1 MARRLFLGF
10 AIALGVTLIASP
22 AFACGGLIGPN
33 GAVNLGRTTTLAAY
47 HNGIEHYVT
56 AFTFT
61 GASGGSF
68 GSITPLP
75 GIPTKVERGGSWT
88 LQRLER
94 EVAPPIPKGVAF
106 AEAAATPT
114 SSRAQVILQTKIDAL
129 DITILKGGAL
139 AVGTWAEE
147 HGFNLPPD
155 APAVLDFYARRSQIF
170 MAARFDV
177 ASAVKRGQRAGD
189 GTPIHLTI
197 PTKNPWVPL
206 RILALG
212 KQSSEVISADV
223 FLLTDRVPGMLPT
236 PLGASNVAGRP
247 IATGLQLVRSER
259 ASGSLMHDLSI
270 DKGMSWMPPSMWL
283 TYITVDAPASTLGY
297 DLAIDATGKNQP
309 SLQAAG
315 FPDGLAAAARQIR
328 DSLPMWLAMV
338 AAGAMF
344 GGLLTAM
351 LRRRVRPA

>member
-1 MARRLFLGF
+1 MARRLLFGLT
-10 AIALGVTLIASP
+10 IALGITLIASP

-33 GAVNLGRTTTLAAY
+33 GAVNLARTTTLAAY

-61 GASGGSF
+61 GATKGQF

-75 GIPTKVERGGSWT
+75 GIPSKVERGGDWT

-94 EVAPPIPKGVAF
+94 EVAPPVPKGLFA
-106 AEAAATPT
+106 AEATAGFVRSGAE
-114 SSRAQVILQTKIDAL
+114 VLLQTTIDAL
-129 DITILKGGAL
+129 DITVLRGGAL
-139 AVGTWAEE
+139 DVGTWAEQ

-170 MAARFDV
+170 MAARFDAAKAV
-177 ASAVKRGQRAGD
+177 ARGQRAGD

-212 KQSSEVISADV
+212 KQSSEVIGADV
-223 FLLTDRVPGMLPT
+223 FLLTDETPAMLPA
-236 PLGASNVAGRP
+236 PLGARNVAGGP
-247 IATGLQLVRSER
+247 IATGLDLVRSER
-259 ASGSLMHDLSI
+259 ASKSLMKDLKI
-270 DKGMSWMPPSMWL
+270 DKGMGWMPSSMWL
-283 TYITVDAPASTLGY
+283 TFIQVNAPASTLGY
-297 DLAIDATGKNQP
+297 DLAIDASGRNQP

-315 FPDGLAAAARQIR
+315 FPSGLAQAARHIR
-328 DSLPMWLAMV
+328 DSLPVWLGLA
-338 AAGAMF
+338 AAGAMT
-344 GGLLTAM
+344 GGLLTTM

>member
-1 MARRLFLGF
+1 MARRLLLGS

-61 GASGGSF
+61 GATKGQF
-68 GSITPLP
+68 GSIVPLP
-75 GIPTKVERGGSWT
+75 GIPTKVERGGDWT
-88 LQRLER
+88 LQRLEK
-94 EVAPPIPKGVAF
+94 EVAPPVPKGLFFGPSDTV
-106 AEAAATPT
+106 EAAP
-114 SSRAQVILQTKIDAL
+114 AQVILQTKIDAL
-129 DITILKGGAL
+129 DITVLKGGAF
-139 AVGTWAEE
+139 AVGKWAED

-155 APAVLDFYARRSQIF
+155 APAVLDFYARRSEIF
-170 MAARFDV
+170 MAARFD
-177 ASAVKRGQRAGD
+177 AAAALKRGQREGD

-212 KQSSEVISADV
+212 KHTGEVVDADV
-223 FLLTDRVPGMLPT
+223 FLLTDAKPAMLPA
-236 PLGASNVAGRP
+236 PLGAPNVAGGP
-247 IATGLQLVRSER
+247 IAPGLQLVRSER
-259 ASGSLMHDLSI
+259 ASGSLMKDLSI
-270 DKGMSWMPPSMWL
+270 DQGMGWMPPSMWL
-283 TYITVDAPASTLGY
+283 TFIRVNTPAQSLGY
-297 DLAIDATGKNQP
+297 DLAIDTSGHNKP
-309 SLQAAG
+309 SYVAAG
-315 FPDGLAAAARQIR
+315 FEGVRAAARSIL

-338 AAGAMF
+338 AAGAMT
-344 GGLLTAM
+344 GGILTTL

>member
-1 MARRLFLGF
+1 MARRLLLGS
-10 AIALGVTLIASP
+10 AIALGVTLIAAP

-75 GIPTKVERGGSWT
+75 GIPTKAERGGSWT

-94 EVAPPIPKGVAF
+94 EVAPPIPKGVVF
-106 AEAAATPT
+106 AEAAAIPAP
-114 SSRAQVILQTKIDAL
+114 SRAQVILQTKIDAL

-155 APAVLDFYARRSQIF
+155 APAVLDFYARRSEIF

-177 ASAVKRGQRAGD
+177 ASAVKRGQREGD

-212 KQSSEVISADV
+212 KQSSEVIGADV
-223 FLLTDRVPGMLPT
+223 FLLTDGVPAMLPA
-236 PLGASNVAGRP
+236 PLGARNVAGGP
-247 IATGLQLVRSER
+247 IATGLDLVRSER
-259 ASGSLMHDLSI
+259 ASKSLMTDLKI
-270 DKGMSWMPPSMWL
+270 DKGMGWMPSSMWL
-283 TYITVDAPASTLGY
+283 TFIQVNAPASTLGY
-297 DLAIDATGKNQP
+297 DLAIDASGRNQP

-315 FPDGLAAAARQIR
+315 FPSGIATAARHIR
-328 DSLPMWLAMV
+328 DSLPVWLGLA
-338 AAGAMF
+338 AAGAMT
-344 GGLLTAM
+344 GGLLTTL

>member
-1 MARRLFLGF
+1 MARRLLLGLT
-10 AIALGVTLIASP
+10 IALGVPLIASP

-33 GAVNLGRTTTLAAY
+33 GAVNLARTTTLAAY
-47 HNGIEHYVT
+47 HNGVEHYVT

-61 GASGGSF
+61 GATKGQF

-75 GIPTKVERGGSWT
+75 GIPSKVERGGDWT

-94 EVAPPIPKGVAF
+94 EVAPPVPKGLF
-106 AEAAATPT
+106 FGPTAAGTAD
-114 SSRAQVILQTKIDAL
+114 SAQVILQTTIDAL
-129 DITILKGGAL
+129 DITVLKGGAL
-139 AVGTWAEE
+139 AVGTWAEQ

-170 MAARFDV
+170 MAARFDAAKAV
-177 ASAVKRGQRAGD
+177 ARGQRAGD

-212 KQSSEVISADV
+212 KQSSEIISADV
-223 FLLTDRVPGMLPT
+223 FLLTDGTPGMLPT
-236 PLGASNVAGRP
+236 PLGGQNVAGRP
-247 IATGLQLVRSER
+247 IATGLELVRSER
-259 ASGSLMHDLSI
+259 ASKSLMTDLKV
-270 DKGMSWMPPSMWL
+270 DKGMDWMPSSMWL
-283 TYITVDAPASTLGY
+283 TFIRVDAPASTLGY
-297 DLAIDATGKNQP
+297 DLAIDATGANQP

-315 FPDGLAAAARQIR
+315 FPSGLAQAARHIW

-338 AAGAMF
+338 AAGAMV
-344 GGLLTAM
+344 GGLLTTM
-351 LRRRVRPA
+351 LRKRVRTA